1 MARLLLL
8 LLLLPTLAFG
18 ADARRAGEIQL
29 QAKDAY
35 SKGNIDE
42 AYRLAQRAIS
52 LEAGPS
58 TWLAQQIRIEVLE
71 ERGQLE
77 EAMTHLRAYLQ
88 IDGLFPE
95 HQAWGA
101 EAKGRIGS
109 ALKQVRAGRQARQGI
124 GAGLAIGGV
133 APLGIGIGLLANYGV
148 KTGAGGDADWY
159 AGFLDAG
166 IALTLVGG
174 VMEGAG
180 IGLIASGAAPPNVAL
195 RRAPRP
201 SLALG
206 PDGSFVLG
214 LHGRF

>member
-8 LLLLPTLAFG
+8 LLLLPSLAFG

-29 QAKDAY
+29 QAKEAY
-35 SKGNIDE
+35 TNGDVAE

-71 ERGQLE
+71 DRGQLE
-77 EAMTHLRAYLQ
+77 QAMTHLRTYLQ

-95 HQAWGA
+95 HKAWGS
-101 EAKGRIGS
+101 EAKGRIGG
-109 ALKQVRAGRQARQGI
+109 ALRVVRTQRQARQGI
-124 GAGLAIGGV
+124 GAGLAVGGG
-133 APLGIGIGLLANYGV
+133 ATLGVGIGLLANYGI
-148 KTGAGGDADWY
+148 KTGAGGNPDWY

-166 IALTLVGG
+166 LALTIAGG
-174 VMEGAG
+174 VLEGVG
-180 IGLIASGAAPPNVAL
+180 IALIASGAQPQVAL
-195 RRAPRP
+195 HRVPRP
-201 SLALG
+201 TLALL